1 MANQTLPDGLKL
13 GQAIKQR
20 FENLEAKLTQLE
32 KDMSSAFNQVLEN
45 EKHLTNAIA
54 ELGHQSKPFKEAS

>member
-1 MANQTLPDGLKL
+1 MATTPLPDGHAL
-13 GQAIKQR
+13 GIAIKQR
-20 FENLEAKLTQLE
+20 FEQLEAKLTQLE

-45 EKHLTNAIA
+45 EKSLTDAIA

>member
-1 MANQTLPDGLKL
+1 MATESLPDGHAL
-13 GQAIKQR
+13 GLAIKQR
-20 FENLEAKLTQLE
+20 FEQLEAKLTQLE

-45 EKHLTNAIA
+45 EKSLTDAIA